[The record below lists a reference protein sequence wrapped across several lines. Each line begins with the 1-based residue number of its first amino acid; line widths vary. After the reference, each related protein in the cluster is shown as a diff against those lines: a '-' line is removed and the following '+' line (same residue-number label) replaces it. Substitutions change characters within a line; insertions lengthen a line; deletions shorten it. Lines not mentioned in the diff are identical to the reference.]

1 MSEYEAGRELDK
13 LIAEKVMGLPNIEMM
28 HLTYDPECGGPSDFY
43 PSSVPLGR
51 ISFYET
57 DDYCWRTDEE
67 RQRDQ
72 ARTQEVNAPQAD
84 GIWRDP
90 IMLAVDAHLVP
101 RYSTDMDAAW
111 EVVERLNLLDRHAL
125 YFDSLSTHEWEVDP
139 IQVLNF
145 EDVSE
150 IDCLV
155 DIVATAPTPAL
166 AICRAALKIVEAGAE

>member
-28 HLTYDPECGGPSDFY
+28 HLTYDPECDGVDEFY

-51 ISFYET
+51 ISFYKT
-57 DDYCWRTDEE
+57 DDYCWRTDDE

-72 ARTQEVNAPQAD
+72 ARSQEVNAPQAD

-101 RYSTDMDAAW
+101 RYSTDIAAAW
-111 EVVERLNLLDRHAL
+111 EVVEKLNLLVMPIDEDDWMAGQLDSRYSYASAETGVIDGYIAFHA
-125 YFDSLSTHEWEVDP
+125 
-139 IQVLNF
+139 
-145 EDVSE
+145 
-150 IDCLV
+150 
-155 DIVATAPTPAL
+155 VADTAPL
-166 AICRAALKIVEAGAE
+166 AICRAALKIAEMTPLRQ